1 MILITGASLADARKA
16 GMEEL
21 EALAN
26 DLLPASSPHH
36 EARKQEFMAA
46 VEDDDDKRINTMLA
60 EALERYLG
68 SANLL
73 EGLGAF
79 CQRMDLPSNV
89 IEMGEAGALEWIAA
103 HSAEIAKKLDKE
115 AQDATK

>member
-1 MILITGASLADARKA
+1 MNLINEASFAAARKA
-16 GMEEL
+16 GKPEFEE
-21 EALAN
+21 LAN

-36 EARKQEFMAA
+36 ETRKQEFMTA
-46 VEDDDDKRINTMLA
+46 VEDDDYKRVNTMLG

-68 SANLL
+68 ASNII

-89 IEMGEAGALEWIAA
+89 VEMGEAGALEWIAD
-103 HSAEIAKKLDKE
+103 HSAEISKKLDKE
-115 AQDATK
+115 TQDATK